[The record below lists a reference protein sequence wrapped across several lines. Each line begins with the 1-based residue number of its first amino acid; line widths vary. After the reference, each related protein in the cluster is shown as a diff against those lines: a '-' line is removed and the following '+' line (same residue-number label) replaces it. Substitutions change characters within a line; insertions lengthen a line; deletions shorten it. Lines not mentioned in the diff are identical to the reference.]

1 MQRRSRDITEG
12 QRYRKIGAGGGLWE
26 VIAVGSDPSGAVHAR
41 MRSIDEP
48 KTFRTFAIGA
58 LADPSSFH
66 VIDER

>member
-1 MQRRSRDITEG
+1 
-12 QRYRKIGAGGGLWE
+12 
-26 VIAVGSDPSGAVHAR
+26 VGSDPSGAVHAR